1 MDDKLVKLIPHTDNL
16 TCFVASKNGKGF
28 IADMSKIQTSQ
39 KKGKQLFN
47 LKSEDQLIKVI
58 EENHSHLACINSE
71 GKLLIFKLKVLQ
83 TLHRGG
89 GVQLQ
94 NIKNNNFLS
103 DVQLF
108 NLKDGI
114 SWKNGSLNRNKKN
127 IDSWIGK
134 RSQSGKK
141 IPKKFNKNLKFYD

>member
-1 MDDKLVKLIPHTDNL
+1 M
-16 TCFVASKNGKGF
+16 
-28 IADMSKIQTSQ
+28 
-39 KKGKQLFN
+39 
-47 LKSEDQLIKVI
+47 LK
-58 EENHSHLACINSE
+58 
-71 GKLLIFKLKVLQ
+71 
-83 TLHRGG
+83 RGG

-94 NIKNNNFLS
+94 SVKNNNFLS

-114 SWKNGSLNRNKKN
+114 AWKSGSLNRNEKK

-141 IPKKFNKNLKFYD
+141 TPKKFNKNLKFYD